1 MSLPTRHAMPARQ
14 DTEAGGCPTLAGV
27 CIVRC
32 GDHPDRL
39 GSPLL
44 DVPSFFGPTSATTRQ
59 A

>member
-1 MSLPTRHAMPARQ
+1 MPARQ

-39 GSPLL
+39 GNPLL
-44 DVPSFFGPTSATTRQ
+44 DVPSFFGPHISHHPASLIVFGEK
-59 A
+59 